1 MDEAG
6 IWIFTPNC
14 SAVIEESGDID
25 EQGLTLKAHA
35 NTRCKPEF
43 REVFDN
49 EYDVINAGVLP
60 HTLSRMSH
68 DDVSAALK
76 YIPPIKDGYVNA
88 ANVIETAK
96 EIAGYYFST
105 FGYMVDSRPIYLMSV
120 LGAPL
125 AIMAILSTLS
135 SGRRVRI
142 VMIYSDRTRE
152 QYEIK
157 WIGNA
162 NTAYFMAMRVLS
174 NLYCLSRI
182 SADMMSDDGDEE

>member
-1 MDEAG
+1 MDEVG

-14 SAVIEESGDID
+14 SATIEESGDID
-25 EQGLTLKAHA
+25 EQGLILRAHA
-35 NTRCKPEF
+35 NIRCKSEF

-49 EYDVINAGVLP
+49 DYDVINAGVLP
-60 HTLSRMSH
+60 HTVSRMSD
-68 DDVSAALK
+68 DDVNAALK
-76 YIPPIKDGYVNA
+76 YIPAIRDGHVNT

-105 FGYMVDSRPIYLMSV
+105 FGYMVDGRPIYLMSV

-135 SGRRVRI
+135 SGRRVRV

-157 WIGNA
+157 WVGDA
-162 NTAYFMAMRVLS
+162 NTAYFMTMRVLS